1 MKRLF
6 WVLFLILGCFLLFKG
21 ISYAIS
27 PAQQA
32 AIVTQEE
39 WNKDWKYL
47 CLEKWQDFG
56 FSSPEEVEKVQIG
69 TPFPIRVVDI
79 KEFAVEKAIIPQTK
93 EAYRYVF
100 PIQVEDRVVS
110 EIHTGLSS
118 GKWETIMI
126 GGNISKV
133 LYETAATNNIAPEE
147 INIVFLGTSKYLVFN
162 SNQGEVAVKIGEN
175 DRSYENQADVFK
187 EEVKELQE
195 FISNKQGNMQEY
207 TGMILAEEKRSIQQE
222 NWLKRLA
229 KFIRYKLQ
237 V

>member
-6 WVLFLILGCFLLFKG
+6 WVLFLILGSFLLFKG

-32 AIVTQEE
+32 AIATQEE
-39 WNKDWKYL
+39 WDKDWKYL

-56 FSSPEEVEKVQIG
+56 FDSPEEVKKAQIG
-69 TPFPIRVVDI
+69 TPFPVKMVNI

-93 EAYRYVF
+93 DGYRYVF
-100 PIQVEDRVVS
+100 PIKVEDKVVN

-133 LYETAATNNIAPEE
+133 LYEIASANNIAPEE
-147 INIVFLGTSKYLVFN
+147 ISIVFLGTSKYLVFN
-162 SNQGEVAVKIGEN
+162 SGQKEIAVRITGSDK
-175 DRSYENQADVFK
+175 SYENQADVFK
-187 EEVKELQE
+187 QEVKELQKL
-195 FISNKQGNMQEY
+195 ISSKKENMQEY
-207 TGMILAEEKRSIQQE
+207 TGMMLTEEERSIQQE
-222 NWLKRLA
+222 NGLKRLA
-229 KFIRYKLQ
+229 KFIQYKLQ
-237 V
+237 I

>member
-6 WVLFLILGCFLLFKG
+6 LVLFLILGFFLLFKG

-32 AIVTQEE
+32 TIATQEE

-56 FSSPEEVEKVQIG
+56 FNSPEEVKKAQIG
-69 TPFPIRVVDI
+69 KPFPIKMVDI
-79 KEFAVEKAIIPQTK
+79 KEFVVAKEIIPQTR

-100 PIQVEDRVVS
+100 PIQVEGKVVN

-133 LYETAATNNIAPEE
+133 LYEIAAANDIQPDEV
-147 INIVFLGTSKYLVFN
+147 NIVFLGTSKYLVFN
-162 SNQGEVAVKIGEN
+162 SNQEEVAVKITEN
-175 DRSYENQADVFK
+175 DKSYKNQVDVFK
-187 EEVKELQE
+187 QEAKELQE
-195 FISNKQGNMQEY
+195 FISNKGENMQEY
-207 TGMILAEEKRSIQQE
+207 IGLMLIEGERSIQQE

-229 KFIRYKLQ
+229 RFIQYKLQ
-237 V
+237 I